1 MGFSSYLTSSG
12 LGGGSRGT
20 GDDASMRAG
29 FRMIGRDM
37 GRTPTCRGE
46 ARGCRM
52 KGGWLR
58 GEEAWGGEVV
68 NGTGMGG
75 VEAGVGEEQSDPLAL
90 AAGGSRGDSGLLGV
104 LVSAGD
110 TGTGEG
116 G

>member
-1 MGFSSYLTSSG
+1 
-12 LGGGSRGT
+12 
-20 GDDASMRAG
+20 
-29 FRMIGRDM
+29 
-37 GRTPTCRGE
+37 
-46 ARGCRM
+46 M

-75 VEAGVGEEQSDPLAL
+75 VEAGGGEERSDPLAL
-90 AAGGSRGDSGLLGV
+90 AAGGSRGDAGLLGV